1 MENNTLL
8 VTIET
13 KVMWTIYIG
22 IYKLLIVLIRTLIVL
37 IRTLI
42 VLIRT
47 RIINS
52 NGSYCTYLRLTGRLC
67 TTNRMSFSHAIHAA
81 EAIFSIQQP

>member
-22 IYKLLIVLIRTLIVL
+22 IYKLLILLIRTY
-37 IRTLI
+37 
-42 VLIRT
+42 
-47 RIINS
+47 N
-52 NGSYCTYLRLTGRLC
+52 
-67 TTNRMSFSHAIHAA
+67 
-81 EAIFSIQQP
+81 

>member
-1 MENNTLL
+1 MENNALL

-22 IYKLLIVLIRTLIVL
+22 IYKLLIVLIRTLI
-37 IRTLI
+37 I
-42 VLIRT
+42 LIRT

>member
-22 IYKLLIVLIRTLIVL
+22 IYKLLIVLIRTLI
-37 IRTLI
+37 I
-42 VLIRT
+42 LIRT

>member
-13 KVMWTIYIG
+13 MVMWTIHIG
-22 IYKLLIVLIRTLIVL
+22 IYKLLIVL